1 MLACGR
7 MQAINVVRH
16 KASDVRQ
23 SRATRASRSSIGAP
37 GAHARRP
44 SLSAKMPAK
53 QEFGYMTVEEF
64 DSDMNASSDKA
75 CHAASAL
82 SAADTPHGHMR
93 TLTRTH
99 AEAAVGRAG
108 LARL

>member
-1 MLACGR
+1 

-75 CHAASAL
+75 CTAASAL
-82 SAADTPHGHMR
+82 SVADTPHGHMR

-99 AEAAVGRAG
+99 AEAAVGVPG
-108 LARL
+108 WLARL